1 MISRATKRS
10 SRILKKRGVPIVARR
25 RVEGLFRALQVHPEG
40 QVGPAITAEPAGL
53 VAAALGPVVGAGQ
66 GGTQGPGR
74 HAPGPGHGLQQLFSG
89 QHPVR
94 GVVDGLQRRRQG
106 PAVAKEEVQGE
117 ERTRRRALPLGCMAR
132 CPADGEGQRDQ
143 GREDIGDQAA
153 VQGDVADGVGGITQ
167 LAGEHLHSQGRHR
180 CTPEA
185 EHGGAQAVLETQEV
199 NPLAQPPP
207 GGVPARV
214 CPNCIA
220 TAMQSCRMAVHR
232 RTRLGCPQAL
242 SGLRNLSYGRKCY
255 RRAGLGTTNKHAA
268 ACMGVLPRFI
278 PTPAR

>member
-53 VAAALGPVVGAGQ
+53 VAAVLGPVVGAGQ
-66 GGTQGPGR
+66 DGTQGPGR

-117 ERTRRRALPLGCMAR
+117 ERTRRRALPLSCMAR
-132 CPADGEGQRDQ
+132 CPADSEGQRDQ

-167 LAGEHLHSQGRHR
+167 LAGEHLHSEGRHR

-185 EHGGAQAVLETQEV
+185 GEA
-199 NPLAQPPP
+199 PLRDAARAGRAPD
-207 GGVPARV
+207 PASAPAGSAHRDW
-214 CPNCIA
+214 CG
-220 TAMQSCRMAVHR
+220 SCRRSPRPGQR
-232 RTRLGCPQAL
+232 R
-242 SGLRNLSYGRKCY
+242 
-255 RRAGLGTTNKHAA
+255 
-268 ACMGVLPRFI
+268 
-278 PTPAR
+278 